1 MSQQQ
6 RQPVRQEWPGFFAVI
21 TRDERGK
28 PVTIEIVSPEIGTK
42 VEASEVP
49 LEAITYD
56 DRDDAVIVEVS
67 SSTGEEGAL
76 RHIVSNPWK
85 IIFDPPSPGSV
96 RSMDI
101 EGSDGAHTLVTLHGR
116 PDAPGAG

>member
-42 VEASEVP
+42 LEASEVP

-67 SSTGEEGAL
+67 SSSGEQGAL
-76 RHIVSNPWK
+76 RHMVSNPWK

-96 RSMDI
+96 RTMDI
-101 EGSDGAHTLVTLHGR
+101 EGSDGVHTLVTLHAR
-116 PDAPGAG
+116 PAVPDAG